1 MKNQSAPIMQH
12 TQNQQVMESTQN
24 QSVNSLR
31 AMYYALCDMGGIL
44 TPAQR
49 KLAAKSN
56 PRTERRSSK
65 PKKGSATNMDVMN
78 LYFEKS
84 PARIFHLGK
93 KSDFIASAE
102 PADRSQTVVMINGIP
117 HKKNGTGGYK
127 ALTFKSSTE
136 PLVHTEQSTFD
147 LEMYQYLFL
156 LSEEGQVAAD
166 MYADLIVLAA
176 N

>member
-1 MKNQSAPIMQH
+1 MKTQSDMKSQSAN
-12 TQNQQVMESTQN
+12 TQQVMESTQN

-31 AMYYALCDMGGIL
+31 AMYYALCDMGDVL

-65 PKKGSATNMDVMN
+65 PKKGAATSVDVMN

-102 PADRSQTVVMINGIP
+102 PADRMNTVVMIDGVP
-117 HKKNGTGGYK
+117 HKKDGNGGYK
-127 ALTFKSSTE
+127 ALTFQSSGEEGIT
-136 PLVHTEQSTFD
+136 
-147 LEMYQYLFL
+147 EMYQHL
-156 LSEEGQVAAD
+156 LLIAEGSTAEAD
-166 MYADLIVLAA
+166 MYAELCTLAGI
-176 N
+176 

>member
-1 MKNQSAPIMQH
+1 MQH
-12 TQNQQVMESTQN
+12 TQN

-31 AMYYALCDMGGIL
+31 AMYYALCDMGEVL

-65 PKKGSATNMDVMN
+65 PKKGTATNVDVMN

-84 PARIFHLGK
+84 PARIFHIGK

-102 PADRSQTVVMINGIP
+102 PTDRMNTIVMIDGIP
-117 HKKNGTGGYK
+117 HKKDGNGGYK
-127 ALTFKSSTE
+127 ALTFRATGE
-136 PLVHTEQSTFD
+136 EGVT
-147 LEMYQYLFL
+147 EMYQHL
-156 LSEEGQVAAD
+156 LLMAEGKPGEAQ
-166 MYADLIVLAA
+166 MFADLCALAGI
-176 N
+176 

>member
-1 MKNQSAPIMQH
+1 MKNQSAPI
-12 TQNQQVMESTQN
+12 MESTQN

-65 PKKGSATNMDVMN
+65 PKKGSATNADVMN

-84 PARIFHLGK
+84 PARIFHIGK

-102 PADRSQTVVMINGIP
+102 PTDRMNTVVMIDGIP
-117 HKKNGTGGYK
+117 HKKDGNGGYK
-127 ALTFKSSTE
+127 ALTFQSSGEEGVT
-136 PLVHTEQSTFD
+136 
-147 LEMYQYLFL
+147 EMYQHL
-156 LSEEGQVAAD
+156 LLLAEGSAAEAA
-166 MYADLIVLAA
+166 MYEQLCTLAGI
-176 N
+176 